1 MLDVAALRSR
11 FPAFERV
18 VDGRP
23 AAYLDAPAGTQV
35 PRSVIDAVR
44 ETMERSVS
52 NLGGPFV
59 ASEDSTRVVSAAR
72 SALADFVGG
81 RPHEIV
87 FGPNMTTLTF
97 SFSRAVAS
105 SWEPGDRI
113 VVTRLDHDANVTPWV
128 RAARDRGVEVAFAD
142 IRTGDATLDLDHLA
156 SLVDVRTRLVA
167 VTACSNAFGSIVDVE
182 GVCRTAHAVGARV
195 FVDAVHAA
203 PHLRLDVERLG
214 CDALVCSAYKF
225 FGPHVGVLWG
235 RREWLEAIDAVK
247 VRPAPANPPGAFET
261 GTPSFPLLAGAA
273 AAVDHLASLGDGEER
288 RERLDDAY
296 RRIAAYERGLSE
308 RFLTG
313 LPETVRLRGIDSA
326 EGRVS
331 TFALEVPGRRP
342 ADVAAELGAAGI
354 FVWGGHHYAVEPM
367 DRLGL
372 DDGVLRIGF
381 VHTTTT
387 DEVDR
392 VLRALASF

>member
-18 VDGRP
+18 VEGSP

-52 NLGGPFV
+52 NLGGPFA
-59 ASEDSTRVVSAAR
+59 ASEDSTGVVSAAR
-72 SALADFVGG
+72 SALADLVGG
-81 RPHEIV
+81 RPHEIA

-113 VVTRLDHDANVTPWV
+113 VVTRLDHDANVAPWV
-128 RAARDRGVEVAFAD
+128 RAAEERGVEVAFAD
-142 IRTGDATLDLDHLA
+142 IRTDDVTLDLNHLA
-156 SLVDVRTRLVA
+156 SLVDGRTRLVA
-167 VTACSNAFGSIVDVE
+167 VTACSNAFGSIVDTEAVSE
-182 GVCRTAHAVGARV
+182 IAHAVGARV

-203 PHLRLDVERLG
+203 PHLRLDTDRLG

-235 RREWLEAIDAVK
+235 RREWLKEIDAVK
-247 VRPAPANPPGAFET
+247 VRPAPANPPGKFET
-261 GTPSFPLLAGAA
+261 GTPSFPLLAGAT
-273 AAVDHLASLGDGEER
+273 AAVEHLASLGDGEER
-288 RERLDDAY
+288 SDRLDDAY
-296 RRIAAYERGLSE
+296 RRIAAYERGLAD
-308 RFLTG
+308 RFLAG
-313 LPETVRLRGIDSA
+313 LPGTVRLRGIDSS

-354 FVWGGHHYAVEPM
+354 FVWAGHHYAIEPM
-367 DRLGL
+367 RRLGL

-381 VHTTTT
+381 VHTTTA

-392 VLRALASF
+392 VLDALASC